1 LADSLP
7 ARALAVWLMIAVT
20 ESIHGILRELLMAP
34 MLGDAL
40 ARRIAFFVACALIVF
55 IAWLTAPWLEATSR
69 RQQLWVGALWMA
81 LMFAFEVGL
90 GRAQDMGWDR
100 ILAEYD
106 VRRGGLMAF
115 GMLLLLLAPMIGAGL
130 RRRAGRQA

>member
-1 LADSLP
+1 M
-7 ARALAVWLMIAVT
+7 RALAVWLLIAVT

-34 MLGDAL
+34 WVGDAL
-40 ARRIAFFVACALIVF
+40 ARRIAFFVACALIVL
-55 IAWLTAPWLEATSR
+55 IAWLTAPWLAATSR
-69 RQQLWVGALWMA
+69 RQQLWVGALWVA
-81 LMFAFEVGL
+81 LMFAFEVAL

-106 VRRGGLMAF
+106 VRYGGLMAF

-130 RRRAGRQA
+130 RRRSGRQA

>member
-1 LADSLP
+1 MPDSLWV
-7 ARALAVWLMIAVT
+7 RALAVWLLIAVT

-34 MLGDAL
+34 WLGDAL
-40 ARRIAFFVACALIVF
+40 ARRIAFFVACGLIVL
-55 IAWLTAPWLEATSR
+55 IAWLTAPWLAATSR

-90 GRAQDMGWDR
+90 GCTQDIGWDR
-100 ILAEYD
+100 IVAEYD

-115 GMLLLLLAPMIGAGL
+115 GMLLLLLAPMIGAAL
-130 RRRAGRQA
+130 RRRSGS